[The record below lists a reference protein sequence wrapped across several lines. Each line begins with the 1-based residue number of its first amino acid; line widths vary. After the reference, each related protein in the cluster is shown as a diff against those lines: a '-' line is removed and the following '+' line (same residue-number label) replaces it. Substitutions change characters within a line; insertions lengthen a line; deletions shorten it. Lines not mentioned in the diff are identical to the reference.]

1 MIFKI
6 VSIGTLVL
14 AAFDNDA
21 LHVECAIKDDVSIP
35 SSPNISF
42 IHRPSEDPVIAL
54 WGRTVAINKL
64 REFFRELQSEDN

>member
-1 MIFKI
+1 M
-6 VSIGTLVL
+6 VSIGTPAF
-14 AAFDNDA
+14 AALDDDT
-21 LHVECAIKDDVSIP
+21 LLVECAVKDDVSIP

-54 WGRTVAINKL
+54 WGWTVAINKL